1 MHWSR
6 NGKGQAMGRRGLRV
20 GIRFGP
26 FGVSGQVGRRR
37 QRQYKPGVHPMMQDN
52 IRFMFREMRRRK
64 RGY

>member
-1 MHWSR
+1 
-6 NGKGQAMGRRGLRV
+6 MGRRGLRV

-26 FGVSGQVGRRR
+26 VGISGQVGGRRK

-52 IRFMFREMRRRK
+52 IRFMFREMRRRR